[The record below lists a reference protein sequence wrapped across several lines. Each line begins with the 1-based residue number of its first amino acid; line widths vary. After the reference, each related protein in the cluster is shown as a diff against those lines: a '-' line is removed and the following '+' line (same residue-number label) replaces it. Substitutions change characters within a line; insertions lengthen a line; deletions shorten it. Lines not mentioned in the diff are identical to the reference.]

1 MCVDKRVFRDVENLY
16 KKFNKPDTRTNL
28 VYQDIEIALDAAF
41 ASLEQM
47 KEIYII
53 FDALD
58 ELPNGA
64 DEFQRSRVL
73 NWVTGISN
81 RYRHVHILITGRTN
95 SISRDIEGCAGSL
108 SSMAIATIDSRSN
121 REDMFSYLKAQFEKR
136 YVMRKIED
144 NSLSKILEDMVRLSD
159 GM

>member
-1 MCVDKRVFRDVENLY
+1 MCVDKRVFRDVESLY

-41 ASLEQM
+41 ASLEQI

-53 FDALD
+53 LDALD

-108 SSMAIATIDSRSN
+108 SSMAIATIDSMSN